1 MSAFE
6 TQRPVDPNKKLN
18 DSINLLRNRKANRT
32 ALLEALKEDLKTA
45 ETKKQ
50 LDDMDKEESEKA
62 VQESVVNDYT
72 VRRTNAM
79 KDQTV
84 FALEHRLVK
93 EGCKQ
98 VFDTVIFEMAF
109 NALWIDDS
117 VKRTPENIKAMFE
130 TFVEIKESIEKTV
143 PSCEDTHFIKELR
156 AVVTETVNRAAQ
168 RIANEAKEDKKFK
181 NVNELDSIKFEL
193 TDDEDKEMTDK
204 LADLGSEEII
214 QLVKDKVLS
223 VVQDEQK
230 AGKEKSEMFKEM
242 DDALKDDESIDG
254 EDDSPVA
261 KESYDAL
268 ANRGLRRRMNRGNY
282 STIFESIMV
291 FNNKDID
298 HKIVEEGVDA
308 TSGATANAV
317 LMNSILHYTVLETL
331 NTLKMYDLSNP
342 INASKVIDM
351 YKKN

>member
-6 TQRPVDPNKKLN
+6 TQRPVDPNTKLN
-18 DSINLLRNRKANRT
+18 DSINLLRSRKANRT

-62 VQESVVNDYT
+62 VKESVVSDYT

-79 KDQTV
+79 KDQTL
-84 FALEHRLVK
+84 FALEYKLVK
-93 EGCKQ
+93 DGYKQ

-130 TFVEIKESIEKTV
+130 TFVEIKENIEKVV
-143 PSCEDTHFIKELR
+143 PSCEDTHFIKEMK
-156 AVVTETVNRAAQ
+156 AIVTETVNKAAQ
-168 RIANEAKEDKKFK
+168 RIAIEAKDDKKFK
-181 NVNELDSIKFEL
+181 NVDELDSIKFEL

-204 LADLGSEEII
+204 LADLGAEEII

-242 DDALKDDESIDG
+242 DEALKDEEPAEG
-254 EDDSPVA
+254 EESPVA

-291 FNNKDID
+291 YNNKDID

-308 TSGATANAV
+308 SSGAKANAV

>member
-6 TQRPVDPNKKLN
+6 TQRPVDPNTKLN
-18 DSINLLRNRKANRT
+18 DSINLLRSRKANRT

-62 VQESVVNDYT
+62 VKESVVSDYT

-79 KDQTV
+79 KDQTL
-84 FALEHRLVK
+84 FALEHKLIND
-93 EGCKQ
+93 GYKQ
-98 VFDTVIFEMAF
+98 MFDTVIFEMAF

-130 TFVEIKESIEKTV
+130 TFVEIKENIEKVV
-143 PSCEDTHFIKELR
+143 PSCEDTHFIKEMK
-156 AVVTETVNRAAQ
+156 AIVTETVNKAAQ
-168 RIANEAKEDKKFK
+168 RIAIEAKDDKKFK
-181 NVNELDSIKFEL
+181 NVDELDSIKFEL

-204 LADLGSEEII
+204 LADLGAEEII

-242 DDALKDDESIDG
+242 DEALKDEEPAEG
-254 EDDSPVA
+254 EDSPVA

-291 FNNKDID
+291 YNNKDID

-308 TSGATANAV
+308 SGAAKANAV